1 MAGSY
6 LVVETTN
13 KCSLACVHCSVSEA
27 GHPHHQQVG
36 YIDPGLVTGLFDD
49 LVEVG
54 AWFDALILFWL
65 GEPLIHPYFR
75 EMYQAAIRAN
85 HVRPVFGQI
94 ELHSNATHL
103 DLRNAR
109 VLLNQA
115 PVRQVLHF
123 SLDAASRETYRVIK
137 GMDRFEK
144 VEANIARFIAEKGRL
159 GARWPRPV
167 FQYIVSD
174 KNRDEAERFRDRWL
188 AACRRAGLEARSAAQ
203 NVPPGEDAIVFFRQL
218 DCPTPA
224 EQAHQNG
231 VFRDLMDELGLPV
244 ARQEKAPEVVEA
256 ANPGACSGYWKSP
269 VVGWNGEVTACTRDN
284 LLENSLGN
292 LADHRF
298 SDLWWGPA
306 MAGKREQVA
315 VGDYRSSALCQ
326 TCFIPRSSNYTD
338 VTPGE
343 IATHASWEQGHHGP
357 PTASDSDAA

>member
-36 YIDPGLVTGLFDD
+36 YIDPALVTGLFED
-49 LVEVG
+49 LVAVG
-54 AWFDALILFWL
+54 AWFDALIMFWL

-75 EMYQAAIRAN
+75 EMYQAAVRAN
-85 HVRPVFGQI
+85 HTRPVFGQI

-103 DLRNAR
+103 DLRNSR

-115 PVRQVLHF
+115 SVRQVLHF
-123 SLDAASRETYRVIK
+123 SLDAATRETYRLIK
-137 GMDRFEK
+137 GMDRHEK
-144 VEANIARFIAEKGRL
+144 VEANVARFIAEKGRL

-188 AACRRAGLEARSAAQ
+188 ATCRRAGVSARAAAQ
-203 NVPPGEDAIVFFRQL
+203 NVPEGEDAIVFFRQL

-224 EQAHQNG
+224 EQARQNRI
-231 VFRDLMDELGLPV
+231 FRDLMAELGLPV
-244 ARQEKAPEVVEA
+244 ARQEKAPEIVEA
-256 ANPGACSGYWKSP
+256 DNPLPCSGYWKSP

-292 LADHRF
+292 LADTPF
-298 SDLWWGPA
+298 SRLWWGA
-306 MAGKREQVA
+306 EMAGRRERVA
-315 VGDYRSSALCQ
+315 VGDYSASKLCS

-338 VTPGE
+338 VAEGE
-343 IATHASWEQGHHGP
+343 IAGHAAWERDHHGP
-357 PTASDSDAA
+357 SPTSEDAA